1 MDGWMDRCVGTW
13 CYIWYIGN
21 CARYYLFGFGVVL
34 LGVLARFEQQRI
46 FWSLTGWRVFCV
58 QRVGRKW
65 IAGFSLSSKL
75 SEDEIEENKK
85 KLTKFKESSW
95 KCVYYLSAELLALAV
110 TYNEPWFRNTKYFW
124 VGPGDHLW
132 PNLLAK

>member
-1 MDGWMDRCVGTW
+1 M
-13 CYIWYIGN
+13 
-21 CARYYLFGFGVVL
+21 
-34 LGVLARFEQQRI
+34 
-46 FWSLTGWRVFCV
+46 

-75 SEDEIEENKK
+75 SEEEIDANKK
-85 KLTKFKESSW
+85 KLIKFKESSW
-95 KCVYYLSAELLALAV
+95 KCVYYLSAEMLALAV